1 LNMFASVCV
10 LLSLVATAPAFGV
23 APESHVVRAHDDAL
37 QMEVTAL
44 NEDVLRVRISLRDK
58 TAEDASWVVP
68 TELRARTLNLQL
80 TQSAGVT
87 EFRTEHLDVRIES
100 APLRLTVAD
109 SNGHLISTD
118 APEKAAE
125 IAAGAFI
132 LRKLLPEAEH
142 YFGLGDKTGPL
153 DRRGETFVNWNS
165 DSYGFG
171 ESTDPIYKS
180 IPFFVGVGGP
190 GGSYGIFLD
199 NTFRTWFD
207 FGHKEPQTLAF
218 GSSGGPID
226 YYLISGPSTSQVIQR
241 YTELTGRPPL
251 PPLWALGFQQSR
263 YSYMSAAEVKSI
275 ASRMRAERL
284 PADVIYMDIDY
295 QDRNRPFTT
304 NPQTFPDVPGLA
316 KDLRSI
322 GFRLIAIT
330 DMHIAA
336 AAGQGYE
343 PYDSGMAGDHFIKGP
358 NGLLYVGEVW
368 PGPSVFPDFTRS
380 ETRDWWGGLYKGFL
394 SDGIAGFWNDMNEPA
409 VFKIASK
416 TMPLDNL
423 HRIAEPGFTPR
434 TATHAEIHNIY
445 GMENSRA
452 TYDGLRRLSPGE
464 RAYVLTRASFA
475 GGQRYAA
482 TWTGDN
488 TSSWNHLKLSVS
500 MLLNLG
506 LSGFAYSGADVGGFV
521 GAPSAD
527 LMTRW
532 IEIAAFTPYFRA
544 HSAKDTPRKEPWVD
558 GPRHT
563 DIRRKFIDERYR
575 LLPYFYALA
584 DENSRS
590 GAPLMRPVFY
600 EFPQML
606 ESPCDQTTTFLLG
619 EALLVTPSPDLES
632 PGPYETCLPPG
643 VWYDY
648 WSGEK
653 KVSMP
658 ASDNGSA
665 QRLTIIPNI
674 ASLPV
679 FVRAGSIIPR
689 QPLVQSTAEIPAG
702 PLTLDVY
709 PGENCHGILYWDD
722 GHSMAFEHGGYLR
735 QKIRCT
741 RRPGGVD
748 VQFEAREGQYK
759 PWWHQ
764 LALHI
769 HDWHGAAVARLDG
782 KLLPD
787 LAVLKSGVLEVTLV
801 EPLNSATLSISNRSA
816 LQAH

>member
-1 LNMFASVCV
+1 LKMLASVCV
-10 LLSLVATAPAFGV
+10 LTGLMAAAPVLRAE
-23 APESHVVRAHDDAL
+23 PQSHSARAHDDGL

-44 NEDVLRVRISLRDK
+44 NEDVLRVRISPRDK
-58 TAEDASWVVP
+58 PAEDASWVVP
-68 TELRARTLNLQL
+68 TELRARTLTIQP
-80 TQSAGVT
+80 TQSAGAT
-87 EFRTEHLDVRIES
+87 EFRTQHLNVRIES
-100 APLRLTVAD
+100 APLRLTVTD
-109 SNGHLISTD
+109 SNGHLISAD
-118 APEKAAE
+118 APARAAE
-125 IAAGAFI
+125 IAGETFT

-180 IPFFVGVGGP
+180 IPFFVGVGGA

-226 YYLISGPSTSQVIQR
+226 YYFIYGPSTSQVVQR

-304 NPQTFPDVPGLA
+304 NPQTFPDVPSLA
-316 KDLRSI
+316 KDLRAR

-336 AAGQGYE
+336 ASGQNYGPYE
-343 PYDSGMAGDHFIKGP
+343 SGMAGDHFIKNLSGS
-358 NGLLYVGEVW
+358 LYVGEVW

-380 ETRDWWGGLYKGFL
+380 ATRDWWGGLYQDFL

-409 VFKIASK
+409 LFKTASK

-423 HRIAEPGFTPR
+423 HRIAEPGFAPR

-452 TYDGLRRLSPGE
+452 TYDGLRRLAPDE

-506 LSGFAYSGADVGGFV
+506 LSGFAYSGSDVGGFI

-532 IEIAAFTPYFRA
+532 IQIASFTPYFRA
-544 HSAKDTPRKEPWVD
+544 HSAKDTPRKELWVD

-606 ESPCDQTTTFLLG
+606 ESSCDQSSTFLLG
-619 EALLVTPSPDLES
+619 EALLITPSPDLES
-632 PGPYETCLPPG
+632 PGPYEACLPQG

-653 KVSMP
+653 NVSGP
-658 ASDNGSA
+658 ADNGSA
-665 QRLTIIPNI
+665 QRLNITPNI
-674 ASLPV
+674 AGLPV

-689 QPLVQSTAEIPAG
+689 QPLVQSTAETPAG

-709 PGENCHGILYWDD
+709 PGEHCHGILYWDD
-722 GHSMAFEHGGYLR
+722 GHSMAFEHDGYLR

-741 RRPGGVD
+741 LNPDGVD
-748 VQFEAREGQYK
+748 VQFEARQGQFK

-764 LALHI
+764 LAVRV

-787 LAVLKSGVLEVTLV
+787 PAVTKPGVVEVTLADT
-801 EPLNSATLSISNRSA
+801 LNSATLSLTHRPA
-816 LQAH
+816 LPPH

>member
-1 LNMFASVCV
+1 
-10 LLSLVATAPAFGV
+10 
-23 APESHVVRAHDDAL
+23 
-37 QMEVTAL
+37 MEVTAL
-44 NEDVLRVRISLRDK
+44 NEDVLRVRISPRDK
-58 TAEDASWVVP
+58 PAEDASWVVAAQI
-68 TELRARTLNLQL
+68 RARTLNIQP
-80 TQSAGVT
+80 TQSRGAT
-87 EFRTEHLDVRIES
+87 EFRTRHLNVRIEN
-100 APLRLTVAD
+100 APLRLIVSD
-109 SNGHLISTD
+109 LNGHLISAD
-118 APEKAAE
+118 APDRAAE
-125 IAAGAFI
+125 ITERSFT

-153 DRRGETFVNWNS
+153 DRRGETFVNWNT

-190 GGSYGIFLD
+190 AGSYGVFLD

-218 GSSGGPID
+218 GAPDGPID
-226 YYLISGPSTSQVIQR
+226 YYLIYGPSTSQVIQR

-263 YSYMSAAEVKSI
+263 YSYMSAAEIKSI
-275 ASRMRAERL
+275 ASRLRAERL

-304 NPQTFPDVPGLA
+304 NPNTFPDVPGLA
-316 KDLRSI
+316 KDLRAR

-336 AAGQGYE
+336 APGQGYA
-343 PYDSGMAGDHFIKGP
+343 PYDSGMGGDHFVKNQSGA
-358 NGLLYVGEVW
+358 LYVAEVW

-380 ETRDWWGGLYKGFL
+380 ATRDWWGDLYRAFL
-394 SDGIAGFWNDMNEPA
+394 ADGIAGFWNDMNEPA
-409 VFKIASK
+409 VFKTASK

-423 HRIAEPGFTPR
+423 HRIDEPGFAPR
-434 TATHAEIHNIY
+434 TATHAEIHNVY

-452 TYDGLRRLSPGE
+452 TYDGLRRLAPDE

-488 TSSWNHLKLSVS
+488 SSSWNHLKLSVS

-506 LSGFAYSGADVGGFV
+506 LSGFAYSGADVGGFI
-521 GAPSAD
+521 GAPSPD

-532 IEIAAFTPYFRA
+532 IEIASFTPYFRA

-563 DIRRKFIDERYR
+563 DIRRKYIEARYR
-575 LLPYFYALA
+575 LLPYIYALA
-584 DENSRS
+584 DENSHS

-600 EFPQML
+600 EFPRML
-606 ESPCDQTTTFLLG
+606 EAPCEQSTTFMLG
-619 EALLVTPSPDLES
+619 EALLINPSPDLES
-632 PGPYETCLPPG
+632 PAAYQACLPPG

-653 KVSMP
+653 KVFIS
-658 ASDNGSA
+658 AAGDGSA
-665 QRLTIIPNI
+665 QRLNI
-674 ASLPV
+674 TPALATLPV

-689 QPLVQSTAEIPAG
+689 QPLVQSTAETPAG

-709 PGENCHGILYWDD
+709 PGENCHGVLYWDD
-722 GHSMAFEHGGYLR
+722 GHSMAFEHGDYLR
-735 QKIRCT
+735 QKMRCT
-741 RRPGGVD
+741 VKPEGVEL
-748 VQFEAREGQYK
+748 QFEARQGEFV

-764 LALHI
+764 LVVRI
-769 HDWHGAAVARLDG
+769 HDWHGPAVARLDG
-782 KLLPD
+782 KPLSVPVLTPPGIVQLS
-787 LAVLKSGVLEVTLV
+787 LAD
-801 EPLNSATLSISNRSA
+801 ISNPATVSIMHRPA
-816 LQAH
+816 PPPH

>member
-1 LNMFASVCV
+1 LNMFTSVCV
-10 LLSLVATAPAFGV
+10 LAVLTAA
-23 APESHVVRAHDDAL
+23 APVLRAEPDSRSARVHDDGL
-37 QMEVTAL
+37 QMEVAAL
-44 NEDVLRVRISLRDK
+44 NEDVLRVRITPRDK
-58 TAEDASWVVP
+58 TAEDASWVVS
-68 TELRARTLNLQL
+68 TELRARTLNIRP
-80 TQSAGVT
+80 TQSAGST
-87 EFRTEHLDVRIES
+87 EFRTQHLNVRIES

-109 SNGHLISTD
+109 SNGHVISAD
-118 APEKAAE
+118 APERSAE
-125 IAAGAFI
+125 MAAGAFT

-207 FGHKEPQTLAF
+207 FGHKEPRTLAF

-226 YYLISGPSTSQVIQR
+226 YYFIYGPSTSQVIER

-275 ASRMRAERL
+275 ASRMRSERL

-316 KDLRSI
+316 ADLRGM
-322 GFRLIAIT
+322 GFHLIAIT

-336 AAGQGYE
+336 AADQGYK
-343 PYDSGMAGDHFIKGP
+343 PYDSGMAGDHFIKDLSGS
-358 NGLLYVGEVW
+358 LYVGEVW

-380 ETRDWWGGLYKGFL
+380 ETRDWWGGLYQDFL

-409 VFKIASK
+409 VFKTASK

-423 HRIAEPGFTPR
+423 HRIAEPGFAAR

-452 TYDGLRRLSPGE
+452 TYDGLRRLAPDE

-606 ESPCDQTTTFLLG
+606 ESPCDQSTTFLLG
-619 EALLVTPSPDLES
+619 EALLVMPSPDLES
-632 PGPYETCLPPG
+632 PAPYQGCLPRG

-648 WSGEK
+648 WSGK
-653 KVSMP
+653 KVSSP
-658 ASDNGSA
+658 AAGNGDA
-665 QRLTIIPNI
+665 QRLNITPNI
-674 ASLPV
+674 TSLPV
-679 FVRAGSIIPR
+679 FIRAGSIIPR
-689 QPLVQSTAEIPAG
+689 QPLVQSTAETPAG

-722 GHSMAFEHGGYLR
+722 GHSMAFKHDGYLR
-735 QKIRCT
+735 QRIRCT
-741 RRPGGVD
+741 RRLDELD
-748 VQFEAREGQYK
+748 VQFEAREGQFK

-764 LALHI
+764 LAVRI
-769 HDWHGAAVARLDG
+769 HDWHGAVVARLDG
-782 KLLPD
+782 KPVPD
-787 LAVLKSGVLEVTLV
+787 AAVTKSGVVEVMLADT
-801 EPLNSATLSISNRSA
+801 LNSATLSLTHRSA
-816 LQAH
+816 LPPH

>member
-1 LNMFASVCV
+1 LKMLAFACV
-10 LLSLVATAPAFGV
+10 LTGFLAAAPALC
-23 APESHVVRAHDDAL
+23 AEPESHSARAHDASL

-44 NEDVLRVRISLRDK
+44 NDDVLRVRISPRDK
-58 TAEDASWVVP
+58 PAEDASWVVP
-68 TELRARTLNLQL
+68 AELRARTLTLQPS
-80 TQSAGVT
+80 QSAGAT
-87 EFRTEHLDVRIES
+87 EFHTQHLSVRIES
-100 APLRLTVAD
+100 SPLRLIVTD
-109 SNGHLISTD
+109 SSGHIISSD
-118 APEKAAE
+118 APERAAE
-125 IAAGAFI
+125 IAGDTFT

-153 DRRGETFVNWNS
+153 DRRGQTFVDWNT
-165 DSYGFG
+165 DAYGFG

-180 IPFFVGVGGP
+180 IPFFVGMGGA

-199 NTFRTWFD
+199 NTFRAWFD
-207 FGHKEPQTLAF
+207 FGHKEAQTLAF

-226 YYLISGPSTSQVIQR
+226 YYLIYGPSTSQVIQR

-284 PADVIYMDIDY
+284 PADVIYLDIDY
-295 QDRNRPFTT
+295 QDRNRPFTI
-304 NPQTFPDVPGLA
+304 NPQTFPDVPGLV
-316 KDLRSI
+316 KDLRSM
-322 GFRLIAIT
+322 GFHLIAIT

-336 AAGQGYE
+336 AAGAGYG
-343 PYDSGMAGDHFIKGP
+343 PYESGTAGDHFIKGP
-358 NGLLYVGEVW
+358 NGSLYVGEVW

-380 ETRDWWGGLYKGFL
+380 ATRDWWGGLYQDFL
-394 SDGIAGFWNDMNEPA
+394 ADGIAGFWNDMNEPA
-409 VFKIASK
+409 VFKTASK
-416 TMPLDNL
+416 TMPLGNL
-423 HRIAEPGFTPR
+423 HRIAEPGFAPR

-452 TYDGLRRLSPGE
+452 TYDGLRRLAPDE

-506 LSGFAYSGADVGGFV
+506 LSGFAYSGADVGGFI

-544 HSAKDTPRKEPWVD
+544 HSAKDTPRKELWVD

-563 DIRRKFIDERYR
+563 DIRRRFIEERYR

-584 DENSRS
+584 DENSHS

-606 ESPCDQTTTFLLG
+606 ETSCDQSTTFLLG
-619 EALLVTPSPDLES
+619 EALLITPSPDLDS
-632 PGPYETCLPPG
+632 PGRYETCLPQG
-643 VWYDY
+643 IWYDY

-653 KVSMP
+653 KVSRP
-658 ASDNGSA
+658 AVDNDGA
-665 QRLTIIPNI
+665 QRLKITPNI

-689 QPLVQSTAEIPAG
+689 QPLVQSTAENPAG

-709 PGENCHGILYWDD
+709 PGENCHGTLYWDD
-722 GHSMAFEHGGYLR
+722 GHSMAFEHDSYLR
-735 QKIRCT
+735 QRIRCT
-741 RRPGGVD
+741 SRPDGID
-748 VQFEAREGQYK
+748 VQFGAREGQFK
-759 PWWHQ
+759 PWWHR
-764 LALHI
+764 LTVRI

-782 KLLPD
+782 EMLPD
-787 LAVLKSGVLEVTLV
+787 PGVKSGVAEVTLLDTV
-801 EPLNSATLSISNRSA
+801 NSATLSLTHRSA
-816 LQAH
+816 PPAH